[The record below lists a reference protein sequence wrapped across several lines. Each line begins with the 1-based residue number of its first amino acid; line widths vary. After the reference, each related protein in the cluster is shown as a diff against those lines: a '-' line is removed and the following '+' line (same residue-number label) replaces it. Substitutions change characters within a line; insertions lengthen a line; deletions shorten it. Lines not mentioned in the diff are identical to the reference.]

1 MLTFILRVMGEAE
14 GFIKGMVCVWKEFP
28 TCREWMGCRQERVG
42 KVRPVWRFLQE
53 SEQERM
59 LSELGGGSGDQE
71 K

>member
-14 GFIKGMVCVWKEFP
+14 RFIKGMVCVWKEFP
-28 TCREWMGCRQERVG
+28 ACVEWVGCRQERVG
-42 KVRPVWRFLQE
+42 KVQPVWRFLQE
-53 SEQERM
+53 FEQERM